1 MGGVVALIVLAA
13 LLVFA
18 LSRLLRSWRTTNH
31 VWGEGDRG
39 GGEGEGS

>member
-1 MGGVVALIVLAA
+1 MGGVVALVVLAA

-18 LSRLLRSWRTTNH
+18 LSRLLRSWRTTNQ
-31 VWGEGDRG
+31 VWGEGDPG